1 MGSHTRVPP
10 WGKTISTR
18 VVTSKL
24 RHFSAWR
31 GLKGSCCASASFG
44 NAAAAGR
51 IAPVFRKAR
60 LSMSVLL
67 SIEGLAHDAGP
78 GVPAHSAWSAR
89 YWLLRKAE
97 KLGRESCRR
106 AEGERG
112 GTAAVVDITVGTP
125 SSARARWL
133 READHHRER
142 TRAARS
148 QALLDD
154 HRYAAETDESQS

>member
-18 VVTSKL
+18 VVTSNV
-24 RHFSAWR
+24 RHLSVGR

-67 SIEGLAHDAGP
+67 SIEGLAHDARP
-78 GVPAHSAWSAR
+78 GAPAHSAWNAR

-97 KLGRESCRR
+97 KLGRE
-106 AEGERG
+106 
-112 GTAAVVDITVGTP
+112 
-125 SSARARWL
+125 L
-133 READHHRER
+133 
-142 TRAARS
+142 
-148 QALLDD
+148 QK
-154 HRYAAETDESQS
+154 